1 MNSVNSVISVS
12 NEKERGREAISAE
25 KEICDY
31 IGREANLV
39 LSFDV
44 NPAMR
49 AQSVNCKSDHSA

>member
-12 NEKERGREAISAE
+12 SKKERGREAISAE

-31 IGREANLV
+31 IGREAKL
-39 LSFDV
+39 LTEKSFEA

-49 AQSVNCKSDHSA
+49 ARSVN